1 MIKDLEIDVLRAFVT
16 VADTGGFTS
25 AARRL
30 NRTQSAISM
39 RVRRLE
45 EFLGKQVLHRDGPG
59 IRLTSD
65 GEILLR
71 HARRMLDLNEVAGSE
86 LIRSE
91 TESVVR
97 LAYPDGYG
105 ANFLPGLL
113 ADFAK
118 MHPRVQLEVDC
129 GMTDDIEMAI
139 SNGKLDFGLI
149 VEDTRTH

>member
-1 MIKDLEIDVLRAFVT
+1 M
-16 VADTGGFTS
+16 
-25 AARRL
+25 
-30 NRTQSAISM
+30 
-39 RVRRLE
+39 
-45 EFLGKQVLHRDGPG
+45 
-59 IRLTSD
+59 
-65 GEILLR
+65 R
-71 HARRMLDLNEVAGSE
+71 HARRMLDLNEVAVSE
-86 LIRSE
+86 LIRPE

-113 ADFAK
+113 TDFAK

-129 GMTDDIEMAI
+129 GMTDDIEKAI